1 MLTSTR
7 LVRPPYSYNKP
18 SILAINSSCN
28 QWLWQVHNQSVYRRN
43 ELHMYICSLRYI
55 CVCTRGIVYEL
66 FHTHLT
72 KHHIICHRLPQLI
85 IHFARKV
92 SHHEWWWW
100 WIHFTVSGHLDD
112 YFSIIPYQRNT
123 DHVNLMFL
131 FALLLLVAC
140 IPVSCIMSSSET
152 IHFLSFVTL
161 NLFDTSIKILYQSRY
176 IVI

>member
-18 SILAINSSCN
+18 STSFLQSMVNSSCN
-28 QWLWQVHNQSVYRRN
+28 QWLWHDFTTVTKLITGRTSSHTIKVCIVGTNC
-43 ELHMYICSLRYI
+43 ICTYALNI

-92 SHHEWWWW
+92 SHHEWWW
-100 WIHFTVSGHLDD
+100 IHFTVSSDLDD
-112 YFSIIPYQRNT
+112 YFSIISTKHRSCESDVSICTASACCLYTSIMYHVIIRDNSFSVIRNT
-123 DHVNLMFL
+123 
-131 FALLLLVAC
+131 
-140 IPVSCIMSSSET
+140 
-152 IHFLSFVTL
+152 
-161 NLFDTSIKILYQSRY
+161 
-176 IVI
+176 